1 MVFPF
6 GVTKL
11 ATSMM
16 LSLLAEGCLRAG
28 RLEEGIAAV
37 EDGLRHATATLDRW
51 CLPELWRLKGELLIQ
66 RGDPEAATCFQRAL
80 ENARQGHA
88 KALELRAAMN
98 LARLWMSRGDVGEAR
113 RLLEPLY
120 ASFTEGFET
129 PDLRDAEALLRVWE
143 SPEKATQSD
152 RPRRSRHA
160 FD

>member
-1 MVFPF
+1 
-6 GVTKL
+6 
-11 ATSMM
+11 
-16 LSLLAEGCLRAG
+16 
-28 RLEEGIAAV
+28 
-37 EDGLRHATATLDRW
+37 
-51 CLPELWRLKGELLIQ
+51 LKGELLIQ
-66 RGDPEAATCFQRAL
+66 LGDSEAATCFQRAL
-80 ENARQGHA
+80 EKARQGHA
-88 KALELRAAMN
+88 KALELRAAMS